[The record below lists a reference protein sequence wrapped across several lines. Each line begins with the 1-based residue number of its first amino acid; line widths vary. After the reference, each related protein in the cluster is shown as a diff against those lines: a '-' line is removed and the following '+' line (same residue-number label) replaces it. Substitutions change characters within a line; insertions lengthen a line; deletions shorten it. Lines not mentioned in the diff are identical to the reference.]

1 MSFIDKI
8 PNFIRWLLV
17 PVVVVLTALIV
28 WVLSTIASK
37 VIVFISETG
46 GYGYAGGFLSANFF
60 DYILNPGLGSFA
72 SVIAAAIM
80 APKFEKAV
88 AITIGCLW
96 LMVSGSMAYAAVI
109 LANWPGLLVTVS
121 ISVGCWIA
129 VNSDEY
135 YASRASV
142 TDEQ

>member
-28 WVLSTIASK
+28 WLVAGILAKI
-37 VIVFISETG
+37 FIFMSDSRYGTG
-46 GYGYAGGFLSANFF
+46 MLGENFF
-60 DYILNPGLGSFA
+60 DYILIPGLGSFS

-80 APKFEKAV
+80 APKFEKIV
-88 AITIGCLW
+88 AITVGCFW
-96 LMVSGSMAYAAVI
+96 LMISGGMAYAAFI

-121 ISVGCWIA
+121 ISVGCWMA
-129 VNSDEY
+129 VNSGEY
-135 YASRASV
+135 YASRVSV